1 MLTNQVLLGMFG
13 GQEIIIILIIVLLLF
28 GGTKIPQLMRGL
40 GRGMNEFKKAKDGF
54 YDDEDDNKKNNDK
67 SKNPSKDSKDNK

>member
-1 MLTNQVLLGMFG
+1 MIANQVLLGMFG

-40 GRGMNEFKKAKDGF
+40 GKGMNEFKKAKEGLYDGE
-54 YDDEDDNKKNNDK
+54 DEKTANQPKKENTEK
-67 SKNPSKDSKDNK
+67 P

>member
-1 MLTNQVLLGMFG
+1 MIANQILLGMFG

-40 GRGMNEFKKAKDGF
+40 GRGMNEFKKAKDGL
-54 YDDEDDNKKNNDK
+54 YDDLDDDEIKKPTKSVKTDE
-67 SKNPSKDSKDNK
+67 SKN